1 MKLLLHAAMAALA
14 ISCAGAQNTPLL
26 IEGSNTFGEKLGP
39 LLAAAYRD
47 KYPEAVIKIK
57 TPGSGS
63 GLSALIRGE
72 TDIAPSSRPANEDE
86 LQAAK
91 AADVRLIPQVIGSY
105 AIAII
110 VNERNPIR
118 NLKPEQVRDVFTGRI
133 TNWKELGGPD
143 AHIRPFAL
151 NNSTGARLGFREIV
165 LLGDQYG
172 KTTRG
177 RRNYA
182 EIARTVAADPHAI
195 GYLGMGA
202 LPPGVRTVSVNHQPP
217 NSLAVYERVYPY
229 YRTLYLYTLERR
241 ASHDARQ
248 FIRFVLSKEGQ
259 HILQNA
265 GYAPR
270 MPLPDAAMG
279 GNIAP

>member
-1 MKLLLHAAMAALA
+1 MKILLHTAVAALA
-14 ISCAGAQNTPLL
+14 ISCASAQNTPLL

-39 LLAAAYRD
+39 LLVTAYRD
-47 KYPEAVIKIK
+47 KYPDAIIKIK
-57 TPGSGS
+57 TPGSGP
-63 GLSALIRGE
+63 GLSALIKE
-72 TDIAPSSRPANEDE
+72 STDIAPSSRPANEDE

-91 AADVRLIPQVIGSY
+91 ASHVRLIPQVIGSY

-110 VNERNPIR
+110 VNEENPIR
-118 NLKPEQVRDVFTGRI
+118 NLKSEQVRDIFTGRI
-133 TNWKELGGPD
+133 TNWKDLGGPD

-165 LLGDQYG
+165 LLGAQYG
-172 KTTRG
+172 KTVRD

-182 EIARTVAADPHAI
+182 EIARTVAADPHAT

-202 LPPGVRTVSVNHQPP
+202 LPPGVRAVSINNQPP
-217 NSLAVYERVYPY
+217 NSLAVYEQVYPY

-241 ASHDARQ
+241 ASHEARR

-259 HILQNA
+259 RILQNA

-270 MPLPDAAMG
+270 MPLPAAATG
-279 GNIAP
+279 GNIAL